1 MTFLLEMRSQGT
13 RWLFSARET
22 ALWRA
27 RSLLGGGR
35 YRAGY
40 RAGARSCDWHATW
53 AQVDLFFFHIVLHMR
68 TLELLRPSARVH
80 ALRVLFLSGQAAQAL
95 PFSRGARVRV

>member
-22 ALWRA
+22 ALRRA

-35 YRAGY
+35 Y

-68 TLELLRPSARVH
+68 TLELLRPSTRVH